1 MFDIESDRDNKP
13 LSTIK
18 ASNAT
23 SPTPSNSIKQKYRLQ
38 LRGNLLKMSFDSKQ
52 SAIT

>member
-1 MFDIESDRDNKP
+1 MFDIESDRKNKP
-13 LSTIK
+13 ISTTQ

-38 LRGNLLKMSFDSKQ
+38 LRENLLKTSFDSKQ